1 MKLLVK
7 ALVRGGHLMFEGSD
21 DGRFGLAFRGH
32 GMGIWVYP
40 PIYTRLQGSE
50 IL

>member
-7 ALVRGGHLMFEGSD
+7 ALVRGGDLMFEGSD

-32 GMGIWVYP
+32 GDGDLGIP
-40 PIYTRLQGSE
+40 PDLH
-50 IL
+50 

>member
-1 MKLLVK
+1 LKEAMTGVS
-7 ALVRGGHLMFEGSD
+7 GW
-21 DGRFGLAFRGH
+21 RFVGT